1 MPQSLDQVGT
11 PMRFE
16 SELGTIE
23 VDREEV
29 DRARDGLHA
38 VRDLAEAVGL
48 VDRGPCEQCGDMAT
62 RRPLAVKNDQ
72 GEAVLSPVCAK
83 CQTNL
88 AEERLK
94 QAEARDQADQIVA
107 EAKAE
112 ANRIVAEAEAR
123 AEELADAR
131 ERLDDEQVAEAV
143 KENVTDAI
151 GADDE

>member
-1 MPQSLDQVGT
+1 
-11 PMRFE
+11 MRFE
-16 SELGTIE
+16 TDLGSVE
-23 VDREEV
+23 VEPETAEA
-29 DRARDGLHA
+29 ARDGLHA

-48 VDRGPCEQCGDMAT
+48 VDRGPCEQCGNMAT

-83 CQTNL
+83 CQTKL

-107 EAKAE
+107 EAKSE

-131 ERLDDEQVAEAV
+131 ERADEVREGAV
-143 KENVTDAI
+143 EVE
-151 GADDE
+151 GDE